1 MGPGPNDLQA
11 LMEMVRQGRLA
22 EAEVRAGA
30 LLRAHPLDGMLWK
43 ILSVALLRQ
52 NKDALAALRRA
63 AELLP
68 QDAEAHA
75 NLGAELRTRGQWEDA
90 LTSLRQ
96 PLPLQPR
103 NPDALT
109 DAADAQRSLGRSR
122 EAVTL
127 YQWALQ
133 IDPSRFDAH

>member
-1 MGPGPNDLQA
+1 MRPERNDTSE

-22 EAEVRAGA
+22 EAEQRADA
-30 LLRAHPLDGMLWK
+30 LLRANPSDGMLWK

-52 NKDALAALRRA
+52 DKDAMAALRRA

-90 LTSLRQ
+90 LISLRQ
-96 PLPLQPR
+96 SLALQPR
-103 NPDALT
+103 NPDALI
-109 DAADAQRSLGRSR
+109 DAADVQRSLGRSR

-133 IDPSRFDAH
+133 